1 MNIEEGGI
9 EYGCSNLQ
17 YNTRKISR
25 KRENRDDDGKMKFS
39 VILMLLSFVRGK
51 EKNLKSF
58 VCGKKKFFCWG
69 CLLNF
74 VTILMIYVIFKY

>member
-39 VILMLLSFVRGK
+39 VILMLLSIVRGK
-51 EKNLKSF
+51 EKKTWNLLCAEKRSF
-58 VCGKKKFFCWG
+58 
-69 CLLNF
+69 LLGMF
-74 VTILMIYVIFKY
+74 A

>member
-51 EKNLKSF
+51 EKKLEIF
-58 VCGKKKFFCWG
+58 CVRKKEVF
-69 CLLNF
+69 LLGMF
-74 VTILMIYVIFKY
+74 A